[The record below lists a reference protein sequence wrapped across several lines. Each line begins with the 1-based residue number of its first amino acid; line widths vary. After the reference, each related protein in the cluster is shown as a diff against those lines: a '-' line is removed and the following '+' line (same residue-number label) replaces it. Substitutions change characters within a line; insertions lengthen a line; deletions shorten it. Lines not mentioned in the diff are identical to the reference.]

1 MLDPHLLLNNLNAHK
16 EDNNM
21 CTYTSGNHRCSH
33 HRDYDPVI
41 KKRNI
46 DLPDGI
52 SLIDEGY
59 IDEDYID
66 PEIEVIENYIG
77 HELSYMTRKLKSE
90 TFIGPGNQIA
100 KSVSR
105 NVTYTTEVK
114 RRSN

>member
-1 MLDPHLLLNNLNAHK
+1 
-16 EDNNM
+16 M
-21 CTYTSGNHRCSH
+21 CTYTSGNHRCTH

-59 IDEDYID
+59 VDEDYID

-77 HELSYMTRKLKSE
+77 HELSYITRKIKKES
-90 TFIGPGNQIA
+90 GNKIA

-105 NVTYTTEVK
+105 NITYTTEVK